1 MCFLAPNLVVDS
13 SVLNAS
19 GEMVPRGE
27 KFAGGKW
34 IMHSWFLSAVMALRS
49 LVGSRGFMTKL
60 EVIET
65 PAGHMFC
72 PRHEVTG
79 VRIPMRLNDVDFA
92 KVDRGPW
99 RAEVTDQKT
108 GKRYKVKGASCG
120 FPRCMCDAVITH
132 EFKAS

>member
-1 MCFLAPNLVVDS
+1 
-13 SVLNAS
+13 
-19 GEMVPRGE
+19 
-27 KFAGGKW
+27 
-34 IMHSWFLSAVMALRS
+34 
-49 LVGSRGFMTKL
+49 MTKL

-92 KVDRGPW
+92 KVDRGLW

-108 GKRYKVKGASCG
+108 GKRYKVVRIKDI
-120 FPRCMCDAVITH
+120 RITLNFRDIGLNFRDIRR
-132 EFKAS
+132 EWRRGYALVLVPELPFEALVLDR

>member
-1 MCFLAPNLVVDS
+1 MH
-13 SVLNAS
+13 
-19 GEMVPRGE
+19 RGKPHE
-27 KFAGGKW
+27 K
-34 IMHSWFLSAVMALRS
+34 
-49 LVGSRGFMTKL
+49 
-60 EVIET
+60 T
-65 PAGHMFC
+65 PVGHMFC

>member
-1 MCFLAPNLVVDS
+1 
-13 SVLNAS
+13 
-19 GEMVPRGE
+19 
-27 KFAGGKW
+27 
-34 IMHSWFLSAVMALRS
+34 
-49 LVGSRGFMTKL
+49 MTKL

-92 KVDRGPW
+92 KVDRGLW
-99 RAEVTDQKT
+99 RADVTDQKT